1 MSSLEIPLIH
11 QAVLPDTPLYC
22 FVFPNP
28 FDTHPENS
36 EFLAAELLV
45 AKARKELLRA
55 FKLEEQDTKAQKMLA
70 ALESV
75 EWLSGS
81 SKATVTN
88 KVFIETALAALKWKF
103 SYWGFG
109 IKLVLSRD
117 RDEVFMH
124 VYTKEEWLRKA
135 AVNERYRLQLR
146 SQESAQEVSKFPFKA
161 VTPYAPLESTD
172 SELYKHYDQNDN
184 EVAKGG
190 SLFTSN
196 DKIRLFLGFVKNK
209 LDLNSMKDSKLLL
222 HHYCLHDKAK
232 LSYFKSEWG
241 RLGALVKAQ
250 PIDEIAK
257 YFGEKVAF
265 YFAWMKTYNSFM
277 LYAGVIGLAIFILD
291 LVVEQNPYEVSSI
304 QILTVCFAV
313 FMSLWASMFDQ
324 KWVQKESELS
334 WKYGTTHFH
343 KVEEQRGEFQGVY
356 EKDEITGKI
365 KKQRE
370 SSFLYRL
377 RKTISYTVAVLF
389 VCLVLAAVAAI
400 FFYRSI
406 VKHTSYGP
414 LLCGVINAVQIR
426 IMNIL
431 YGMIAQKMN
440 DWENHETETQYNDNL
455 AVKLFL
461 FKFVNSY
468 ASLFYIAFFK
478 GDIEGCKND
487 NCFSELSLQLGSIFI
502 VNLVLNVVELG
513 LPWVKQQLEV
523 RKEKKKI
530 QKMTQEDPSIREHM
544 GEVEE
549 QAKCEDYESPF
560 DDYMEMAIQFGYVL
574 LFGAA
579 FPLVPFLAL
588 IETTLEVRVDA
599 WKLCNLTKRP
609 FPYKA
614 ENIGV
619 WKQILLT
626 VSYFGAITN
635 AGLIIFTSGIFDF
648 CDTLT
653 QWIIFIALEH
663 ILVLGKFVI
672 SVVIKDVPEV
682 VEDGLKWS
690 ERIVK
695 ERVYKVFS
703 KSEDQTSQKLSFG
716 KEFLLKPEEI
726 QYIE

>member
-1 MSSLEIPLIH
+1 MSSLEIPLTH
-11 QAVLPDTPLYC
+11 QTVSPDTPLYC

-36 EFLAAELLV
+36 EFLAAELPV
-45 AKARKELLRA
+45 EKARKELLRA
-55 FKLEEQDTKAQKMLA
+55 FKLEEQDTKAQKILA

-75 EWLSGS
+75 ERLSGGS
-81 SKATVTN
+81 QATVTN
-88 KVFIETALAALKWKF
+88 KVFIETTIAALKWKF

-109 IKLVLSRD
+109 MKLVLSRD
-117 RDEVFMH
+117 KDEVFMH
-124 VYTKEEWLRKA
+124 VYAKEEWLRKT
-135 AVNERYRLQLR
+135 AVNERYTLQLR

-161 VTPYAPLESTD
+161 VAPYAPLESTD
-172 SELYKHYDQNDN
+172 SELYKHYDENDN
-184 EVAKGG
+184 EVSKGG

-196 DKIRLFLGFVKNK
+196 DKIRLFLGFVKSK

-241 RLGALVKAQ
+241 RLGALVKTQ

-324 KWVQKESELS
+324 KWVQRESELS

-365 KKQRE
+365 KKKRE

-389 VCLVLAAVAAI
+389 VCVVLAAVAAI

-487 NCFSELSLQLGSIFI
+487 DCFSELSLQLGSIFI

-513 LPWVKQQLEV
+513 LPWVKQWLEA
-523 RKEKKKI
+523 RKERKKI

-653 QWIIFIALEH
+653 QWIIFMALEH

-672 SVVIKDVPEV
+672 SVVVKDVPEV

-695 ERVYKVFS
+695 EKVYKVFS
-703 KSEDQTSQKLSFG
+703 NSEDQTSQKLSFG
-716 KEFLLKPEEI
+716 KEFLLTPEEI